1 MKKEVEEFDSTSD
14 TVIIRPDLV
23 VFKSPVEISFTESY
37 LNVRNLWTFFSFK
50 RLSKRIARRLHRS
63 VGILVRRFLDNVG
76 YRDVEA
82 HVSLEFDA
90 KTSNFV
96 VSFGNEEILDRKL
109 AMNLTK
115 YAFSSMCFR
124 LPEYSIREYRLLPIS
139 EGDYKFFIVLTPYRR
154 DLSRTLDVL
163 KDILKYPYVT
173 LPNDEGTY
181 FLSGFGEDNL
191 NEPPRIIDK
200 LASLMHLR
208 EIFFAKKL
216 SDLYSQI
223 TSPNRPNN
231 YSEPIMAR
239 AIKEL
244 VDLMDY
250 FEDPKPI
257 YRLLQFM
264 HKVFGVERPTK
275 EDLLA
280 IINLLDDMTKKC
292 EGLDALKKL
301 YKYFRS
307 LYDEFLLIERIEEL
321 GIIRAALRKLSKMV
335 CVSSKEKIDI
345 RGIPAFLHEFVLA
358 GSILAKYRKELIN
371 LGGGKAIYISPHE
384 WRCISRELSI
394 AEKAKLEIKIVK
406 HPDGRK
412 YLVISFLND

>member
-14 TVIIRPDLV
+14 TMIIRPDLV

-50 RLSKRIARRLHRS
+50 RLSKRIARRIRRFAR
-63 VGILVRRFLDNVG
+63 ILVRKFLDDVG
-76 YRDVEA
+76 YRDVKA
-82 HVSLEFDA
+82 SVNIRFDA
-90 KTSNFV
+90 KTSNFTV
-96 VSFGNEEILDRKL
+96 NFGGEAILDKKL
-109 AMNLTK
+109 VVDFTK
-115 YAFSSMCFR
+115 YAFSLTCFR
-124 LPEYSIREYRLLPIS
+124 IPEYSIKEYKLMPVS
-139 EGDYKFFIVLTPYRR
+139 EGDYKFFVILTPYRR
-154 DLSRTLDVL
+154 NLSKTLDVL

-173 LPNDEGTY
+173 LPNEEGTY
-181 FLSGFGEDNL
+181 FLSGFGEDNI
-191 NEPPRIIDK
+191 NEPPRIIDR
-200 LASLMHLR
+200 LVSLMHLR

-223 TSPNRPNN
+223 TSPSKLNN
-231 YSEPIMAR
+231 HSEPIMAR
-239 AIKEL
+239 AIKEI
-244 VDLMDY
+244 VGLMDY

-264 HKVFGVERPTK
+264 HKIFGVERPTK
-275 EDLLA
+275 DDLLA
-280 IINLLDDMTKKC
+280 IINLLDDMTKKR

-321 GIIRAALRKLSKMV
+321 GIIRAALRRLSKMV
-335 CVSSKEKIDI
+335 CVSSKGKIDI
-345 RGIPAFLHEFVLA
+345 RGIPAFIHEFVLA
-358 GSILAKYRKELIN
+358 GSILAKYQKELIN

-384 WRCISRELSI
+384 WRCISRELGI

-406 HPDGRK
+406 RPDGRK
-412 YLVISFLND
+412 YLIISFLND

>member
-14 TVIIRPDLV
+14 TMIIRPDLV

-50 RLSKRIARRLHRS
+50 RLSKRIARRIRRFAR
-63 VGILVRRFLDNVG
+63 ILVRKFLDDVG
-76 YRDVEA
+76 YRDVKA
-82 HVSLEFDA
+82 SVNIRFDA
-90 KTSNFV
+90 KTSNFTV
-96 VSFGNEEILDRKL
+96 NFGGEAILDKKL
-109 AMNLTK
+109 VVDFTK
-115 YAFSSMCFR
+115 YAFSLTCFR
-124 LPEYSIREYRLLPIS
+124 IPEYSIKEYKLMPVS
-139 EGDYKFFIVLTPYRR
+139 EGDYKFFVILTPYRR
-154 DLSRTLDVL
+154 NLSKTLDVL

-173 LPNDEGTY
+173 LPNEEGTY
-181 FLSGFGEDNL
+181 FLSGFGEDNI
-191 NEPPRIIDK
+191 NEPPRIIDR
-200 LASLMHLR
+200 LVSLMHLR

-223 TSPNRPNN
+223 TSPSKLNN
-231 YSEPIMAR
+231 HSEPIMAR
-239 AIKEL
+239 AIKEI
-244 VDLMDY
+244 VGLMDY

-264 HKVFGVERPTK
+264 HKIFGVERPTK
-275 EDLLA
+275 DDLLA
-280 IINLLDDMTKKC
+280 IINLLDDMTKKR

-321 GIIRAALRKLSKMV
+321 GIIRAALRRLSKMV
-335 CVSSKEKIDI
+335 CVSSKGKIDI
-345 RGIPAFLHEFVLA
+345 RGIPAFIHEFVLA
-358 GSILAKYRKELIN
+358 GSILAKYQKELIN

-384 WRCISRELSI
+384 WRCISRELGI

-406 HPDGRK
+406 RPDGRK